1 MKRITEP
8 EFNKQLERFQPSAI
22 NTIYSLASSLK
33 EEGKD
38 VIDLSIGEPEFD
50 TPEHIKQAA
59 IKAIESNQTKYTPSD
74 GSVDLKHA
82 IISKLNRENN
92 LTYQPEEIAIDSG
105 VKPLLFHVM
114 KTLLDKG
121 NEVIIPTP
129 CWTSYP
135 GMVILAGGEPT
146 FVQCPQNKG
155 FKLQPADLKAAIN
168 ENTRLVMLNSPSNP
182 TGAAYTENEMKELTD
197 VLLKYPDVW
206 ILADEIYEHI
216 VFDGFINANPVSVE
230 PKLFDRTI
238 ILNGVSKAYSMTGWR
253 IGYAAGP
260 KHFMSML
267 LKVLSQATGCPCSI
281 SQAAAIAALNGPQEF
296 LKDWSKIYQQRR
308 DFLVKRLDSIPGLSC
323 NSPEGAFYLYPCF
336 SELIGTHTPKGKIIL
351 NSVDIVYYLLEE
363 ALVAVVPGSAFEY
376 EEHFRVS
383 YATSLSDLEKAGDRI
398 AQAIKALSYEKVNV
412 NYV

>member
-1 MKRITEP
+1 MEQMTKP
-8 EFNKQLERFQPSAI
+8 EFNIQLERFQPSAI
-22 NTIYSLASSLK
+22 NTIFSLASQLK
-33 EEGKD
+33 NDGKN

-59 IKAIESNQTKYTPSD
+59 INAIESNQTKYSPSD
-74 GSVDLKHA
+74 GSIDLKHA

-114 KTLLDKG
+114 KALLDEG

-155 FKLQPADLKAAIN
+155 FKLQPADLEAAIT

-182 TGAAYTENEMKELTD
+182 TGAAYTDIEMKGLTD
-197 VLLKYPDVW
+197 VLLKYPKLW
-206 ILADEIYEHI
+206 ILADDIYEHI
-216 VFDGFINANPVSVE
+216 VFDGFINTNPVSVE

-238 ILNGVSKAYSMTGWR
+238 TLNGVSKAYCMTGWR

-308 DFLVKRLDSIPGLSC
+308 DYLVKRLDSIPGISC

-336 SELIGTHTPKGKIIL
+336 SELIGKQTPKGTTIL
-351 NSVDIVYYLLEE
+351 NSVDMVYYLLEE
-363 ALVAVVPGSAFEY
+363 ALVAMIPGSAFEY
-376 EEHFRVS
+376 EEHFRLS
-383 YATSLSDLEKAGDRI
+383 YATSLSELEQACDRI
-398 AQAIKALSYEKVNV
+398 TQAVKALS
-412 NYV
+412 